1 MRIEIAKNKVFLKF
15 PKKKLE
21 IHPIWLRE
29 RARLDKLHDKNTDQ
43 RLYDPSKLNINL
55 KIKKASI
62 SNGHLNVNFNDGIN
76 FDYDIKE
83 LFYELNKNLPYE
95 KPILWNSKLK
105 YKLKTDYRENM
116 FDTISMY
123 DLLQNFYKYGF
134 FLIKKTPTDEN
145 FLVKF
150 ANSIGTVRPT
160 NFGTTFNVRSEKNY
174 NDLAYTNH
182 HIAAHTDN
190 PYRKPVPCIQ
200 LLHCIY
206 NETKGGFSTVVDG
219 FAIAEYLKKNHKD
232 SFKILSTTKVRYRF
246 VDKNVILE
254 NWGEMIEL
262 DENRNTKQIRH
273 SHRLDYVPILE
284 KNKLEKFYKA
294 RKLFSKLCASK
305 KFELKFKLETG
316 DIIMF
321 DNYRTLHGRTS
332 FDEQGGKR
340 FLKGC
345 YIDHDSTEGKLRFL
359 ERKFNLKWKK

>member
-1 MRIEIAKNKVFLKF
+1 MRIEISHNKVFLKLT
-15 PKKKLE
+15 KKKLE
-21 IHPIWLRE
+21 IHPLWLRE
-29 RARLDKLHDKNTDQ
+29 RARLNNLYDKNTDQ
-43 RLYDPSKLNINL
+43 RLYDPSELKTNL

-62 SNGHLNVNFNDGIN
+62 SNGHLSINFNDGIK
-76 FDYDIKE
+76 FDYEIKE

-95 KPILWNSKLK
+95 KPILWNSKIK
-105 YKLKTDYRENM
+105 SKPEASYREHM
-116 FDTISMY
+116 FDTINMY

-134 FLIKKTPTDEN
+134 IIIKKTPAEED

-174 NDLAYTNH
+174 NDLAYTDQ

-190 PYRKPVPCIQ
+190 PYRKPIPCIQ

-206 NETKGGFSTVVDG
+206 NEVEGGFSTVVDG
-219 FAIAEYLKKNHKD
+219 FAVAEYLKKKHKD
-232 SFKILSTTKVRYRF
+232 LFSILSSTKVRFRF
-246 VDKNVILE
+246 VDENVILE
-254 NWGEMIEL
+254 NWGKIIEL
-262 DENRNTKQIRH
+262 DENEELKQIRH
-273 SHRLDYVPILE
+273 SPRLDYVPFLE

-294 RKLFSKLCASK
+294 RRLFSKLCASE
-305 KFELKFKLETG
+305 KFELKFKLEKG
-316 DIIMF
+316 DIMMF
-321 DNYRTLHGRTS
+321 DNHRTLHGRTS
-332 FDEQGGKR
+332 FNKNEGKR

>member
-1 MRIEIAKNKVFLKF
+1 MRIEVAKNKVFLKL

-21 IHPIWLRE
+21 IHPLWLRE
-29 RARLDKLHDKNTDQ
+29 SARLGNLHDKNTDQ
-43 RLYDPSKLNINL
+43 RLYDPSELNANL

-62 SNGHLNVNFNDGIN
+62 SNGRLNINFNDGIK
-76 FDYDIKE
+76 FDYEIKE

-95 KPILWNSKLK
+95 NPIFWNAKLK
-105 YKLKTDYRENM
+105 RKPTVSYREHM

-123 DLLQNFYKYGF
+123 DLLQDFYKFGF
-134 FLIKKTPTDEN
+134 VIIKKTPDDVN

-200 LLHCIY
+200 LLHCIH
-206 NETKGGFSTVVDG
+206 NEVEGGFSTVVDG
-219 FAIAEYLKKNHKD
+219 FAVAEYLRKKHKD
-232 SFKILSTTKVRYRF
+232 LFNTLSSTKVRFRF
-246 VDKNVILE
+246 VDKDIILE
-254 NWGEMIEL
+254 NWGQIIEL
-262 DENRNTKQIRH
+262 DENEKIKQIRH
-273 SHRLDYVPILE
+273 SPRLDYVPILE

-294 RKLFSKLCASK
+294 RRLFSKLCASK

-332 FDEQGGKR
+332 FDQDEGKR

-345 YIDHDSTEGKLRFL
+345 YIDHDSTEGKLRHL
-359 ERKFNLKWKK
+359 ERKFKLKWKK